1 MITLSDYTP
10 FIHHLSCFFT
20 DGATASSTEPARDRE
35 RGPAVPVVV
44 GVGAGLAA
52 VPLVV
57 AVGVLVWMK
66 LCRRIPTPPPSPRRH
81 STLSKDAA
89 STALPSEG
97 SPHRDPDLL
106 SHTTG
111 ELDREETRRVR

>member
-1 MITLSDYTP
+1 MV
-10 FIHHLSCFFT
+10 SCFPLHYSPCFFP
-20 DGATASSTEPARDRE
+20 DGSASLLEPARDRE
-35 RGPAVPVVV
+35 RGPGVPVVV
-44 GVGAGLAA
+44 GIGAGLAA
-52 VPLVV
+52 VPLVA
-57 AVGVLVWMK
+57 AVGILVWLK

-111 ELDREETRRVR
+111 ELQVNGVNKTGRIR